1 MVAITYIADKIP
13 HIYGS
18 GENIDTMGRL
28 IINQLPQIILYALC
42 MAGSFIGSA
51 ALLDKKISL

>member
-1 MVAITYIADKIP
+1 
-13 HIYGS
+13 
-18 GENIDTMGRL
+18 MGKL

-42 MAGSFIGSA
+42 MIGSFIGSA